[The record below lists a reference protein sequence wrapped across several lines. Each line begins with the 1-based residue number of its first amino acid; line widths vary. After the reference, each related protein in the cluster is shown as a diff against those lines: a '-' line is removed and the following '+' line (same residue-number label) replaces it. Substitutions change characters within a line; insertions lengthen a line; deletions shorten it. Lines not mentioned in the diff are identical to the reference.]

1 MAALEELPP
10 KSAKIALVLTAI
22 LFIVTMVWVMFFLN
36 KINAQPT
43 SQPSTQAPADNAKQ
57 P

>member
-22 LFIVTMVWVMFFLN
+22 LWIITMVWAMIHLN
-36 KINAQPT
+36 NIDGRPT